1 MKRRSGILIIAG
13 IAIAAIISVIAV
25 STHLRLSALEPEGH
39 GDETAEEI
47 AQEIL
52 TGQPAHS
59 EENETSEN
67 ETHSEEDEEREFGES
82 HTEAEETAEERAA
95 EGK

>member
-1 MKRRSGILIIAG
+1 MKNRSRIMIIAG
-13 IAIAAIISVIAV
+13 IAIAAIISAVAV

-59 EENETSEN
+59 EENETKDNSAM
-67 ETHSEEDEEREFGES
+67 SEESESGES
-82 HTEAEETAEERAA
+82 HSESGETPEERAA
-95 EGK
+95 EENH